1 MEAARDLPGSPER
14 MVSVPLTPLPRLNT
28 QLTLRWLDIADLLAD
43 QWGFITSGQCA
54 RLELTRTDQKR
65 LRQNGYL
72 APVVHGLMCQPDHL
86 GDRVTD
92 TARLAWVAAGKDL
105 FPSERLSAQWPDY
118 VVTAMTALELHGLGE
133 ASCPLPQLAVIR
145 TSSGHRRT
153 TTAELLGVSQPLSWH
168 HDVTVLDGL
177 PVATPASAITVLG
190 TEGRHLLDDLTGYL
204 HKIAETAADHP
215 DHDVIMEA
223 IASVIEH

>member
-1 MEAARDLPGSPER
+1 
-14 MVSVPLTPLPRLNT
+14 MVCVAPTPLPRLNT

-54 RLELTRTDQKR
+54 RFELTRTDQKR

-72 APVVHGLMCQPDHL
+72 VPVVHGVMRQPDHL
-86 GDRVTD
+86 GDSVVD

-105 FPSERLSAQWPDY
+105 FPSERLAARWPDY
-118 VVTAMTALELHGLGE
+118 VATATTALELHGLGE
-133 ASCPLPQLAVIR
+133 ASCPFPQLAVIR

-168 HDVTVLDGL
+168 HDVTVLNGL

-190 TEGRHLLDDLTGYL
+190 AEGRHLLDDLTGYL
-204 HKIAETAADHP
+204 QAIGEAVADRP
-215 DHDVIMEA
+215 DCDAIMEA
-223 IASVIEH
+223 IAYALEH